1 MSDDT
6 GQGKDPKPP
15 SGDQPYKSF
24 SSQDEFT
31 TFQSKTFSSGYN
43 DMKSKAIS
51 KLGDVLGEEVT
62 DFDEA
67 LDKVKSFKSKAAEGI
82 SDPTAT
88 DEYKAL
94 QNTVTQY
101 KEKLSE
107 AEQTAQRIRN
117 QYKIDS
123 TFTEASS
130 KLKEA
135 SKFKIPE
142 SDVKDLFLAKHKV
155 EFKDGREVVRK
166 GDELL
171 IDDSGNP
178 KSLQKAFID
187 FSKSYTE
194 PATDGAGGGSGDGGG
209 AKPKFE
215 DFKTANK
222 NNDSETMSKLHKQA
236 KAAGGWQEPDAPK
249 V

>member
-1 MSDDT
+1 MSNDN
-6 GQGKDPKPP
+6 GQGDDPKTP
-15 SGDQPYKSF
+15 SADQAYKSF
-24 SSQDEFT
+24 STEKDFT
-31 TFQSKTFSSGYN
+31 TFQSKTFSNGYN
-43 DMKSKAIS
+43 DMKSKAIA

-67 LDKVKSFKSKAAEGI
+67 LDKVKSYKSKVADSV

-88 DEYKAL
+88 KEYKEL
-94 QNTVTQY
+94 QGTVNQY
-101 KEKLSE
+101 KQKLQE
-107 AEQTAQRIRN
+107 AEQAALQIKN

-123 TFTEASS
+123 TFLDASS
-130 KLKEA
+130 KLKEV

-142 SDVKDLFLAKHKV
+142 SDVKELFLAKHQV
-155 EFKDGREVVRK
+155 EFKDGREIVKK
-166 GDELL
+166 GDTPLM
-171 IDDSGNP
+171 DDDGNYKP
-178 KSLQKAFID
+178 LQKAFID

-215 DFKTANK
+215 DFKAANK